1 MIIDDTLLRGEYSP
15 DSMRVQ
21 TEGGIK
27 NLTCVITKEEFL
39 ECYNAWVKPTDT
51 MQPKVDTHDKYWDTV
66 GSADILQELPQYHF
80 TRDSFVSTFEQ
91 VFTND
96 EIFELE
102 DMCQHYTTLN
112 SFLLFYNPN
121 WEEFYIIHLPSGTII
136 NWYKH
141 LGRTNTCN
149 KENFSIT
156 DLKNLLEKLKAD
168 MRKKNN
174 DK

>member
-1 MIIDDTLLRGEYSP
+1 MIIEDTLLREEYLP

-21 TEGGIK
+21 SGGEIK
-27 NLTCVITKEEFL
+27 KLTCVITKEEFL
-39 ECYNAWVKPTDT
+39 ECYNAWVKPTE
-51 MQPKVDTHDKYWDTV
+51 PS
-66 GSADILQELPQYHF
+66 GDIEDEGVLQELPQYHF
-80 TRDSFVSTFEQ
+80 DRDEFVSTFKQ

-96 EIFELE
+96 EIFDLE
-102 DMCQHYTTLN
+102 IMCVKHTTLN
-112 SFLLFYNPN
+112 EFLLFYHVD

-149 KENFSIT
+149 RKNFSIA

-168 MRKKNN
+168 REKKNN
-174 DK
+174 D